1 MARYGRWINKSIESW
16 FGNLKVLHKLMIGVV
31 VAGVMMSLLVWIG
44 LSGINRLK
52 SNVDSV
58 STRSIG
64 ALSQIS
70 MSGNNLALYQSV
82 LPGLG
87 RHTDKADFD
96 DAVGKLGELK
106 RQTFAPLDVYEAEVS
121 GESVAGAEDGKRLA
135 VLRQSLN
142 DYFVAAEGAIG
153 TLADGFNESLDDD
166 ERRAIKAIGLL
177 AISGD
182 VAAKQRKATVQIHEL
197 MITIRES
204 AREANEK
211 IRAEADDYAD
221 SLLIGWACA
230 LFLGSGVGYL
240 SARHVSRNVGRMAD
254 VVGQAVAGN
263 LQARVRSEGYDYDEV
278 GRLAKTLNVLL
289 ERAAS
294 FASAE
299 EDRDRLQKRLKR
311 FQTLMSEVVKG
322 DLTKRGEVT
331 ADVVGDVSQEF
342 NFMIEKFSQLLR
354 HVRESAERISK
365 SADILRDYGAQM
377 SGAAGHRSEGAL
389 KALETVEQLVISMR
403 RVSEIARAS
412 SESAREAIE
421 AAEKEKAVEGDQSPG
436 LEGIRDFVRRV
447 TAQIKTLDDH
457 CSDIGRLASTIRE
470 TAGRTN
476 LLALNAVIDAI
487 GAGAT
492 GDRFVVVSD
501 QVQTLAQSS
510 MQAARD
516 VVDLTKAMQ
525 GETQKIAA
533 AMERE
538 MGLMATGRL
547 PVAQT
552 KDTFHLVSAFAQ
564 RSISFA
570 GTIAAAVAEQASSI
584 DAVGRFVKDVIEEA
598 NAAQLATDKTRAAVE
613 DVEKSAESVTAS
625 VARFRLA

>member
-1 MARYGRWINKSIESW
+1 MARYGRWMNESIESW

-31 VAGVMMSLLVWIG
+31 VAGVMMSLLALIG
-44 LSGINRLK
+44 LSGIDRLK
-52 SNVDSV
+52 SDIDSV
-58 STRSIG
+58 SVRPIS

-70 MSGNNLALYQSV
+70 MSGSNLALYQSV

-87 RHTDKADFD
+87 RHTNKADFD

-121 GESVAGAEDGKRLA
+121 KASVSGAEDGKRIA

-153 TLADGFNESLDDD
+153 TLADGFNEALEDD
-166 ERRAIKAIGLL
+166 ERRAMKEVGLL

-182 VAAKQRKATVQIHEL
+182 VAAKQRKVTVQIHEL
-197 MITIRES
+197 MIKIRES

-211 IRAEADDYAD
+211 IREEADDYAD

-240 SARHVSRNVGRMAD
+240 SVRHVSRNVGRMAD

-263 LQARVRSEGYDYDEV
+263 LQARARSQGYDEF

-311 FQTLMSEVVKG
+311 FQTLMAEVVKG

-331 ADVVGDVSQEF
+331 GDVVGDVAQEF
-342 NFMIEKFSQLLR
+342 NLMIEKFSQLLL

-365 SADILRDYGAQM
+365 SADILRDYGGRM
-377 SGAAGHRSEGAL
+377 LGTAGHRSEGAL
-389 KALETVEQLVISMR
+389 KALETVEQVVISMR

-421 AAEKEKAVEGDQSPG
+421 AAEKEKAGEGDRPQSF
-436 LEGIRDFVRRV
+436 EGVHDFVRRV
-447 TAQIKTLDDH
+447 TVQIRTLDEH
-457 CSDIGRLASTIRE
+457 CSNIGRLASAIQE

-487 GAGAT
+487 GSGGA

-501 QVQTLAQSS
+501 QVQKLAQSS
-510 MQAARD
+510 MRAARD
-516 VVDLTKAMQ
+516 VVDSAKAMQ
-525 GETQKIAA
+525 SETQKIVA

-538 MGLMATGRL
+538 MGLMATGRP

-552 KDTFHLVSAFAQ
+552 KDTSHHMSAFAQ
-564 RSISFA
+564 RSIGFA

-598 NAAQLATDKTRAAVE
+598 DAARLAMDRARAAVE
-613 DVEKSAESVTAS
+613 DVDKSAESVTAS
-625 VARFRLA
+625 IARFRLA

>member
-1 MARYGRWINKSIESW
+1 MARYGRWINESMESW

-31 VAGVMMSLLVWIG
+31 VAGVMMSLLTLIG
-44 LSGINRLK
+44 LSGIDRLK
-52 SNVDSV
+52 GDIDSV
-58 STRSIG
+58 SVRPIS

-87 RHTDKADFD
+87 RHTNKADFD

-121 GESVAGAEDGKRLA
+121 RESVSGAEDGKRIA

-153 TLADGFNESLDDD
+153 TLADGFNESLEDD
-166 ERRAIKAIGLL
+166 ERRAIKDVGLL

-182 VAAKQRKATVQIHEL
+182 VAAKQRKVTVQIHEL
-197 MITIRES
+197 MIKIRES
-204 AREANEK
+204 AREENEK

-263 LQARVRSEGYDYDEV
+263 LQARARSEGYDEF

-299 EDRDRLQKRLKR
+299 EDQDRLQKRLKR

-331 ADVVGDVSQEF
+331 GDVVGDVAQEF
-342 NFMIEKFSQLLR
+342 NLLIEKFLQLLL

-365 SADILRDYGAQM
+365 SADILRDYGGRM
-377 SGAAGHRSEGAL
+377 SGAAGHRGEGAL

-412 SESAREAIE
+412 SESAREVIE
-421 AAEKEKAVEGDQSPG
+421 AAEKEKVGGGDQSQG

-447 TAQIKTLDDH
+447 TVQIKTLEDH
-457 CSDIGRLASTIRE
+457 CSNIGRLASAIQE

-476 LLALNAVIDAI
+476 LLALNVVIDAI
-487 GAGAT
+487 GAGGA

-501 QVQTLAQSS
+501 QVQKLAQSS
-510 MQAARD
+510 MRAARD
-516 VVDLTKAMQ
+516 VVDLAKAMQ
-525 GETQKIAA
+525 SETQKIVA

-538 MGLMATGRL
+538 MGLMASGRL
-547 PVAQT
+547 PSAQT
-552 KDTFHLVSAFAQ
+552 KDTFHRISAFAQ
-564 RSISFA
+564 RSIGFA

-584 DAVGRFVKDVIEEA
+584 DAVGRFIKDVIEEA
-598 NAAQLATDKTRAAVE
+598 NAAQLAMDRTRAAVE
-613 DVEKSAESVTAS
+613 DVDKSAESVTAS
-625 VARFRLA
+625 VARFRLV

>member
-1 MARYGRWINKSIESW
+1 MARYGRWINESIESW

-31 VAGVMMSLLVWIG
+31 VAGVMISLLVLIG
-44 LSGINRLK
+44 LSGIDRLK
-52 SNVDSV
+52 SGIDSV
-58 STRSIG
+58 SVRPIS

-82 LPGLG
+82 LPGLS
-87 RHTDKADFD
+87 RHTNKADFD
-96 DAVGKLGELK
+96 DVVGKLGELK
-106 RQTFAPLDVYEAEVS
+106 RQTFAPLDAYEAEAS
-121 GESVAGAEDGKRLA
+121 SESIAGAEDGKRIA

-153 TLADGFNESLDDD
+153 TLADGFNEALEDD
-166 ERRAIKAIGLL
+166 ERRAMKDVGLL
-177 AISGD
+177 AISGN
-182 VAAKQRKATVQIHEL
+182 VAAKQRKVTVQIHEL
-197 MITIRES
+197 MIKIRES

-221 SLLIGWACA
+221 LLSIGWACA

-263 LQARVRSEGYDYDEV
+263 LQARARSEGHDEF

-311 FQTLMSEVVKG
+311 FQTLMAEVVKG

-331 ADVVGDVSQEF
+331 GDVVGDVAQEF
-342 NFMIEKFSQLLR
+342 NLMIEKFSQLLL

-365 SADILRDYGAQM
+365 SADILRDYGGRM
-377 SGAAGHRSEGAL
+377 SGTAGHRSERAL

-412 SESAREAIE
+412 SESAREAIA
-421 AAEKEKAVEGDQSPG
+421 AAEKEKAAGGDRSQG

-457 CSDIGRLASTIRE
+457 CSNIGRLASAIQE

-476 LLALNAVIDAI
+476 LLALNAVVDAI
-487 GAGAT
+487 GAGGV

-501 QVQTLAQSS
+501 QVQKLAQSS
-510 MQAARD
+510 MRAARD
-516 VVDLTKAMQ
+516 VVDSAKAMQ
-525 GETQKIAA
+525 SETQKIIAA
-533 AMERE
+533 VEHE
-538 MGLMATGRL
+538 MGLMAAGRA

-552 KDTFHLVSAFAQ
+552 KDTSHHMSAFAQ
-564 RSISFA
+564 RSIGFA

-584 DAVGRFVKDVIEEA
+584 DGVGRFVKDVIEEA
-598 NAAQLATDKTRAAVE
+598 DAVRLAMDRTRAAVE
-613 DVEKSAESVTAS
+613 DVDKSAESVTAS
-625 VARFRLA
+625 IARFRLA

>member
-1 MARYGRWINKSIESW
+1 MARYGRWINESIESW
-16 FGNLKVLHKLMIGVV
+16 FGNLKVLHQLMIGVV
-31 VAGVMMSLLVWIG
+31 VAGVMMSLLVLIG
-44 LSGINRLK
+44 LSGIDRLK

-58 STRSIG
+58 SARPIS

-82 LPGLG
+82 LPGLS
-87 RHTDKADFD
+87 RHTNKADFD

-106 RQTFAPLDVYEAEVS
+106 RQTFAPLDVYEAEIS
-121 GESVAGAEDGKRLA
+121 RESVAGAEDGERIA
-135 VLRQSLN
+135 VLRRSLN

-153 TLADGFNESLDDD
+153 TLADGFNEALDDD
-166 ERRAIKAIGLL
+166 ERRTMKDVGLL
-177 AISGD
+177 ALSGD
-182 VAAKQRKATVQIHEL
+182 VAAKQRKVIVQIHEL
-197 MITIRES
+197 MIKIRES

-230 LFLGSGVGYL
+230 LFLGGGVGYL
-240 SARHVSRNVGRMAD
+240 SARRVSRNVGRMAD

-263 LQARVRSEGYDYDEV
+263 LEARARLEGHDEF

-311 FQTLMSEVVKG
+311 FQTLMAEVVKG
-322 DLTKRGEVT
+322 DFTKRGEIT
-331 ADVVGDVSQEF
+331 ADVVGDVAQEF
-342 NFMIEKFSQLLR
+342 NLMLEKFSQLLL

-365 SADILRDYGAQM
+365 SAGILRDYGGRA
-377 SGAAGHRSEGAL
+377 SEAVGHRREEAL

-412 SESAREAIE
+412 SESAGEAIA
-421 AAEKEKAVEGDQSPG
+421 AAEKEKASGGDRSQG
-436 LEGIRDFVRRV
+436 LEGIRDLVRRV
-447 TAQIKTLDDH
+447 TMQIKTLDDH
-457 CSDIGRLASTIRE
+457 CSNVWRLASSIQE

-487 GAGAT
+487 GVGGA

-501 QVQTLAQSS
+501 QVQKLAQSS

-516 VVDLTKAMQ
+516 VVVLAKAMQ
-525 GETQKIAA
+525 SETQKIVA

-547 PVAQT
+547 PSAQT
-552 KDTFHLVSAFAQ
+552 RDMSHHVSALAQ
-564 RSISFA
+564 RSIGFA
-570 GTIAAAVAEQASSI
+570 GTVAAAVAEQASSI

-598 NAAQLATDKTRAAVE
+598 DAAQLAMDRARAAVE
-613 DVEKSAESVTAS
+613 DVDKSAESMAAS
-625 VARFRLA
+625 VARFRLT